1 MNSLADRNLR
11 LQDCKVHLLTRN
23 LPSEPAARSWG
34 LQGIACAMALLLAA
48 TCAHA
53 QFGAQTVGASSG
65 SQGITVTATVA
76 GTVSSVE
83 VLSLGS
89 TSGDFAAGTGASN
102 CASASLAV
110 GGKCTESVTF
120 TPAAPGLRLGAVVL
134 VSTVGGVNTVLGT
147 AYLSGTGQGGLGVL
161 VAGNVL
167 PVAGQLGIYKD
178 PDIGDGGPATKA
190 ELHEPGGAVLDG
202 AGNLY
207 IADTDHNRIR
217 MVCDVAA
224 GPTPT
229 ATIAGTTCTNAG
241 IISTIAGNGDPAY
254 TGDGG
259 LAANAT
265 VSSPESV
272 ALDGAGNLYIADSA
286 NNVIR
291 MINAAT
297 GVITTVAGNFNGT
310 VCSGASDPV
319 GDGCAATK
327 ATLNQPEG
335 VTLDGNGNLYIA
347 DTYNNRIREV
357 NAATGVIA
365 TIAGSGA
372 GGYNG
377 DNMPAGTAELNLP
390 YAVAFDA
397 AGNMYIP
404 DSANHRIRKV
414 LAVSGVIT
422 AGSNITTFAGTGQP
436 GLTACTATPVAAN
449 SAIVWAPS
457 GVAVDA
463 AGNVYIAETQNA
475 AIRKVSAATGD
486 ISTLVQNGCGN
497 YYFNDQFMPQV
508 LYGPTGLYLDG
519 MGDLYITDTLDML
532 IWKVQGNFVAIDL
545 STPVFQGQTSPT
557 QPQTVE
563 NDGNAPLDLASITVE
578 TPPNPPDAEV
588 DTTVANSCANGQ
600 TLTENADCEV
610 GAVFAP
616 PASPVLTVNTQETPI
631 IDVADES
638 MTGTALS
645 TSPLKIELVGTAEP
659 LYATNTLVTSSPN
672 PSGLGQSVTFTVTVT
687 TGSGAL
693 TGTVSISDTFS
704 GVTTTLA
711 TALPVT
717 ASGSNSATATFAIST
732 LLVGLHSIT
741 ATYTPGTTDVHTGST
756 SPVYTQSVAEGTGVT
771 LTSSGSPS
779 TVGGNII
786 YLSTVGQ
793 SVTFTATV
801 SNSGGGINPT
811 GTVYFYD
818 GFMLLGSQAINA
830 SYMATYTTSA
840 LTNGMHSITAQF
852 VPSADTQLQSSTSP
866 VLSQDVQAAAKIALI
881 SSQNPS
887 TYGTAVTFT
896 ATITSSAAFP
906 ATGTVTFLNNGVSV
920 GTGTLSGNPAT
931 ATLLISSLPVGT
943 DPITVTYAGDAYN
956 SSASSAVLSQV
967 VDEGQTVTTVTL
979 ATPNPG
985 VAGTTETISATVT
998 LTSGSA
1004 PLAGTVTFTSGTQ
1017 TLGSATLTAGA
1028 ASITPTLAIGS
1039 YQVVAAYQPSNPNAG
1054 ASTSAPFP
1062 YSVVLATTQTTLVVA
1077 PNPDLV
1083 LTPITFTALVAGNGG
1098 TPTGS
1103 VNFLVNGT
1111 VVGTTALSGG
1121 KATYTDSTLLVGTY
1135 SITAQ
1140 YLGDTNDSTS
1150 VSTATSLTV
1159 TTIPTT
1165 TVITSG
1171 ITTGANPQVILVAAV
1186 LDNGAGPVPTGTVTF
1201 YNGNTVLGS
1210 ATVDSTGAATITPSL
1225 ALGANYS
1232 VDAVYSGDAEHGSS
1246 TSSALSVSGT
1256 PVDFGVTVTPATVT
1270 MASSQNATVTV
1281 TLISNANF
1289 TGTIGLGCSTLPVA
1303 VNCHFASISLNL
1315 PAGGSVSTQLTI
1327 DTNNPLG
1334 GGSSAMNRRP
1344 GDGRFSLAGLFLPLS
1359 LGFGFIFWRWR
1370 RRHARVFT
1378 MALVLVLTAA
1388 AFVATGCGG
1397 FSQATAAPGTYVIQ
1411 VTGTNTASDVV
1422 HYQNVTLNITN

>member
-1 MNSLADRNLR
+1 
-11 LQDCKVHLLTRN
+11 
-23 LPSEPAARSWG
+23 
-34 LQGIACAMALLLAA
+34 
-48 TCAHA
+48 
-53 QFGAQTVGASSG
+53 
-65 SQGITVTATVA
+65 
-76 GTVSSVE
+76 
-83 VLSLGS
+83 
-89 TSGDFAAGTGASN
+89 
-102 CASASLAV
+102 
-110 GGKCTESVTF
+110 
-120 TPAAPGLRLGAVVL
+120 
-134 VSTVGGVNTVLGT
+134 
-147 AYLSGTGQGGLGVL
+147 
-161 VAGNVL
+161 
-167 PVAGQLGIYKD
+167 
-178 PDIGDGGPATKA
+178 
-190 ELHEPGGAVLDG
+190 
-202 AGNLY
+202 
-207 IADTDHNRIR
+207 
-217 MVCDVAA
+217 
-224 GPTPT
+224 
-229 ATIAGTTCTNAG
+229 
-241 IISTIAGNGDPAY
+241 
-254 TGDGG
+254 
-259 LAANAT
+259 
-265 VSSPESV
+265 
-272 ALDGAGNLYIADSA
+272 
-286 NNVIR
+286 
-291 MINAAT
+291 
-297 GVITTVAGNFNGT
+297 
-310 VCSGASDPV
+310 
-319 GDGCAATK
+319 
-327 ATLNQPEG
+327 
-335 VTLDGNGNLYIA
+335 
-347 DTYNNRIREV
+347 
-357 NAATGVIA
+357 
-365 TIAGSGA
+365 
-372 GGYNG
+372 
-377 DNMPAGTAELNLP
+377 
-390 YAVAFDA
+390 
-397 AGNMYIP
+397 
-404 DSANHRIRKV
+404 
-414 LAVSGVIT
+414 
-422 AGSNITTFAGTGQP
+422 
-436 GLTACTATPVAAN
+436 
-449 SAIVWAPS
+449 
-457 GVAVDA
+457 
-463 AGNVYIAETQNA
+463 
-475 AIRKVSAATGD
+475 
-486 ISTLVQNGCGN
+486 
-497 YYFNDQFMPQV
+497 
-508 LYGPTGLYLDG
+508 
-519 MGDLYITDTLDML
+519 
-532 IWKVQGNFVAIDL
+532 
-545 STPVFQGQTSPT
+545 
-557 QPQTVE
+557 
-563 NDGNAPLDLASITVE
+563 
-578 TPPNPPDAEV
+578 
-588 DTTVANSCANGQ
+588 
-600 TLTENADCEV
+600 
-610 GAVFAP
+610 
-616 PASPVLTVNTQETPI
+616 
-631 IDVADES
+631 
-638 MTGTALS
+638 
-645 TSPLKIELVGTAEP
+645 
-659 LYATNTLVTSSPN
+659 
-672 PSGLGQSVTFTVTVT
+672 VTVT

-717 ASGSNSATATFAIST
+717 ASGSTSATATFAIST

-779 TVGGNII
+779 TVGGNLI

-1270 MASSQNATVTV
+1270 IASSQNATVTV

-1344 GDGRFSLAGLFLPLS
+1344 GDGKFSLAGLFLPLS

-1370 RRHARVFT
+1370 RRHAQILT
-1378 MALVLVLTAA
+1378 MALVVILTAA

>member
-1 MNSLADRNLR
+1 MNCLADRNLR

-23 LPSEPAARSWG
+23 LPAERTAQSRG

-48 TCAHA
+48 ICAHA
-53 QFGAQTVGASSG
+53 QFGVQPVGASSG

-83 VLSLGS
+83 VLTLGS
-89 TSGDFAAGTGASN
+89 SSGDFAAGTGSSN
-102 CASASLAV
+102 CASANLSV

-134 VSTVGGVNTVLGT
+134 LSSTNTVLGT

-167 PVAGQLGIYKD
+167 PVAGQLGLFTAVD
-178 PDIGDGGPATKA
+178 DGQPATQA
-190 ELHEPGGAVLDG
+190 ELNLPGGAVLDG

-207 IADTDHNRIR
+207 IADTGHNRIR
-217 MVCDVAA
+217 MVCASQ
-224 GPTPT
+224 TS
-229 ATIAGTTCTNAG
+229 ATIPGTGSDCTGAG
-241 IISTIAGNGDPAY
+241 IIVTIAGNGDPTY
-254 TGDGG
+254 SGDGG
-259 LAANAT
+259 PASSAA
-265 VSSPESV
+265 VSSPASV
-272 ALDGAGNLYIADSA
+272 ALDGAGNLYIADSG

-291 MINAAT
+291 MISVGN
-297 GVITTVAGNFNGT
+297 GVISTVAGNFNNIACGARTDSIGDGCPATQAVLSQPRGIAFDAAGNLYISDSGNNVVRMVTAALPNNIATVAGNLSLT
-310 VCSGASDPV
+310 VCAAKTDSV
-319 GDGCAATK
+319 GDGCPATQ
-327 ATLNQPEG
+327 ATLILPQG
-335 VTLDGNGNLYIA
+335 IALDGSGNLYIA
-347 DTYNNRIREV
+347 DTNDQRVREV
-357 NAATGVIA
+357 EAVGGAITA
-365 TIAGSGA
+365 SSTIV
-372 GGYNG
+372 
-377 DNMPAGTAELNLP
+377 TL
-390 YAVAFDA
+390 
-397 AGNMYIP
+397 AGNG
-404 DSANHRIRKV
+404 N
-414 LAVSGVIT
+414 
-422 AGSNITTFAGTGQP
+422 TGA
-436 GLTACTATPVAAN
+436 TSCTATPVAAT
-449 SAIVWAPS
+449 SAVVWAPS

-486 ISTLVQNGCGN
+486 ISTLVQNSCGN
-497 YYFNDQFMPQV
+497 YYVNSQFKTQV

-519 MGDLYITDTLDML
+519 KGDLYVADTLDML
-532 IWKVQGNFVAIDL
+532 IREVQGNFVAVEL
-545 STPVFQGQTSPT
+545 STPIFQGQTSPT
-557 QPQTVE
+557 QSQAVE

-588 DTTVANSCANGQ
+588 DTTVTNSCANGQ
-600 TLTENADCEV
+600 TLTENADCVV

-638 MTGTALS
+638 MTGKALS

-717 ASGSNSATATFAIST
+717 ASGSTSATAIFSIST

-741 ATYTPGTTDVHTGST
+741 ANYTPGTSDIHTAST
-756 SPVYTQSVAEGTGVT
+756 SPAETQSVVEGTSVN
-771 LTSSGSPS
+771 LTSKANP
-779 TVGGNII
+779 
-786 YLSTVGQ
+786 STVGQ

-801 SNSGGGINPT
+801 SNSAGGVNPT
-811 GTVYFYD
+811 GTINFYD

-830 SYMATYTTSA
+830 SYMATFTTWA

-852 VPSADTQLQSSTSP
+852 VPSADTLLESSTSP

-881 SSQNPS
+881 SSLNPS
-887 TYGTAVTFT
+887 TYGTPVTFT
-896 ATITSSAAFP
+896 ATITSAAAFP
-906 ATGTVTFLNNGVSV
+906 PTGTVTFLNNGVSI
-920 GTGTLSGNPAT
+920 GTGTLNGNPAI

-967 VDEGQTVTTVTL
+967 VDEGETVTTVTL

-985 VAGTTETISATVT
+985 VAGASETISATVV

-1017 TLGSATLTAGA
+1017 TLGSATLTSGA

-1077 PNPDLV
+1077 PNPALV
-1083 LTPITFTALVAGNGG
+1083 LTPITFTALVTGNGG

-1111 VVGTTALSGG
+1111 VVGTTALSAGN
-1121 KATYTDSTLLVGTY
+1121 ATYTDSTLLVGTY

-1150 VSTATSLTV
+1150 TSTATSETV

-1171 ITTGANPQVILVAAV
+1171 ITTGATPQVILVAAV

-1201 YNGNTVLGS
+1201 YSGSTMLGS

-1246 TSSALSVSGT
+1246 TSSAISVSGT

-1270 MASSQNATVTV
+1270 MATSQNATVTV
-1281 TLISNANF
+1281 TLTSNANF
-1289 TGTIGLGCSTLPVA
+1289 TGTIGLGCSTLPAV
-1303 VNCHFASISLNL
+1303 VNCHFASVSLNL
-1315 PAGGSVSTQLTI
+1315 PAGGSVSTKLTI

-1344 GDGRFSLAGLFLPLS
+1344 GDGRFSLAGLFLPLG

-1370 RRHARVFT
+1370 RRHAQVFT
-1378 MALVLVLTAA
+1378 MALVLLLTAA

-1422 HYQNVTLNITN
+1422 HYQNVTLDITK

>member
-1 MNSLADRNLR
+1 MNCLADRNLQ
-11 LQDCKVHLLTRN
+11 LQDCKVHLLTPN
-23 LPSEPAARSWG
+23 LPSERTSRSRG

-48 TCAHA
+48 TCARA
-53 QFGAQTVGASSG
+53 QFGLQPVGASSG

-76 GTVSSVE
+76 GTVNSVE
-83 VLSLGS
+83 VLTLGS
-89 TSGDFAAGTGASN
+89 SSGDFAVGAGSSN
-102 CASASLAV
+102 CASQSLAV

-134 VSTVGGVNTVLGT
+134 LSSTNTVLGT
-147 AYLSGTGQGGLGVL
+147 GYVSGTGQGGLGVL

-167 PVAGQLGIYKD
+167 PVAGQLGLFTAVA
-178 PDIGDGGPATKA
+178 DGQPATQA
-190 ELHEPGGAVLDG
+190 ELNLPGGEVLDG

-207 IADTDHNRIR
+207 IADTGHNRIR
-217 MVCDVAA
+217 MVCASQ
-224 GPTPT
+224 TS
-229 ATIAGTTCTNAG
+229 ATIPGTGSACTGAG
-241 IISTIAGNGDPAY
+241 IIVTIAGNGNPTY
-254 TGDGG
+254 SGDGG
-259 LAANAT
+259 PALNAT
-265 VSSPESV
+265 VSSPASV
-272 ALDGAGNLYIADSA
+272 ALDGAGNLYIADSG

-291 MINAAT
+291 MISVGN
-297 GVITTVAGNFNGT
+297 GVISTVAGNFNNIACGGRTDSLGDGCPATQAVLSQPRGITFDAAGNLYISDSGDNVVRMVTAALPNNIATVAGNPGLT
-310 VCSGASDPV
+310 VCAARTDSV
-319 GDGCAATK
+319 GDGCPATQ
-327 ATLNQPEG
+327 AMLSLPQG
-335 VTLDGNGNLYIA
+335 ITLDGSGNLYIA
-347 DTYNNRIREV
+347 DTNDQRVREV
-357 NAATGVIA
+357 Q
-365 TIAGSGA
+365 
-372 GGYNG
+372 
-377 DNMPAGTAELNLP
+377 
-390 YAVAFDA
+390 AV
-397 AGNMYIP
+397 G
-404 DSANHRIRKV
+404 
-414 LAVSGVIT
+414 GVIT
-422 AGSNITTFAGTGQP
+422 AASDIVTVAGNGNTGA
-436 GLTACTATPVAAN
+436 TACTATPVAAT
-449 SAIVWAPS
+449 SAVVWAPS

-486 ISTLVQNGCGN
+486 ISTLVQNSCGN
-497 YYFNDQFMPQV
+497 YYVNGQFMTQV

-519 MGDLYITDTLDML
+519 KGDLYVADTLDML
-532 IWKVQGNFVAIDL
+532 IREVQGNFVAVNL
-545 STPVFQGQTSPT
+545 STPIFQGQTSPT
-557 QPQTVE
+557 QSQAVE
-563 NDGNAPLDLASITVE
+563 NDGNASLDLASITVE
-578 TPPNPPDAEV
+578 TPPNPPDATV
-588 DTTVANSCANGQ
+588 NTTVANSCANGQ
-600 TLTENADCEV
+600 TLTQNADCEV

-645 TSPLKIELVGTAEP
+645 NAPLKIELVGTAEP

-717 ASGSNSATATFAIST
+717 ASGSTSATATFSIST

-741 ATYTPGTTDVHTGST
+741 ATYTPGTSDIHTGST
-756 SPVYTQSVAEGTGVT
+756 SPAETQSVVEGTGVS
-771 LTSSGSPS
+771 LTSSANPS
-779 TVGGNII
+779 TVG
-786 YLSTVGQ
+786 Q
-793 SVTFTATV
+793 KVTFTATV
-801 SNSGGGINPT
+801 SNSGGGVNPT
-811 GTVYFYD
+811 GTIYFYD
-818 GFMLLGSQAINA
+818 GFNLLGSQAINA
-830 SYMATYTTSA
+830 SYMATFTTSA

-852 VPSADTQLQSSTSP
+852 EPSADTQVQTSTSP
-866 VLSQDVQAAAKIALI
+866 ILSQDVQAAAKITLI
-881 SSQNPS
+881 SSLNPS

-896 ATITSSAAFP
+896 VTIASAAAFP
-906 ATGTVTFLNNGVSV
+906 ATGTVTFLNNGASI
-920 GTGTLSGNPAT
+920 GTGTLNGNPAT
-931 ATLLISSLPVGT
+931 TTLLISSLPVGT

-985 VAGTTETISATVT
+985 IAGAAETISATVV

-1017 TLGSATLTAGA
+1017 TLGSATLTSGA
-1028 ASITPTLAIGS
+1028 ASITPTLALGS

-1077 PNPDLV
+1077 PNPALV
-1083 LTPITFTALVAGNGG
+1083 LSPITLTALVAGNGA

-1103 VNFLVNGT
+1103 VNFLVNGA
-1111 VVGTTALSGG
+1111 VVGTSALSGG
-1121 KATYTDSTLLVGTY
+1121 NATFTDSALLVGAY

-1150 VSTATSLTV
+1150 VSTATSETV

-1171 ITTGANPQVILVAAV
+1171 ITTGATPQVILVAAV

-1201 YNGNTVLGS
+1201 YNGNTMLGS

-1232 VDAVYSGDAEHGSS
+1232 VDAVYGGDSEHGSS
-1246 TSSALSVSGT
+1246 TSSAISVSGT

-1281 TLISNANF
+1281 TLTSNANF

-1315 PAGGSVSTQLTI
+1315 PAGGSVSTKLTI

-1334 GGSSAMNRRP
+1334 GGSSAMSRRP
-1344 GDGRFSLAGLFLPLS
+1344 GDGRFSLAGLFLPLG
-1359 LGFGFIFWRWR
+1359 LGFGFVFWRWR
-1370 RRHARVFT
+1370 RRHAQVFT

-1397 FSQATAAPGTYVIQ
+1397 FSQVTAAPGTYVIQ
-1411 VTGTNTASDVV
+1411 VTGTSTSSDVV
-1422 HYQNVTLNITN
+1422 HYQNVTLDITK

>member
-1 MNSLADRNLR
+1 MNYFAFRNLR
-11 LQDCKVHLLTRN
+11 FQDRKVHSMFRN
-23 LPSEPAARSWG
+23 LSSERTARSRG
-34 LQGIACAMALLLAA
+34 LQGIACAIALLLAA

-53 QFGAQTVGASSG
+53 QFGVQPVGASSG
-65 SQGITVTATVA
+65 SQSITVTATVA

-83 VLSLGS
+83 VLTLGS
-89 TSGDFAAGTGASN
+89 SSGDFAVGSGSST
-102 CASASLAV
+102 CASASLAA
-110 GGKCTESVTF
+110 GGKCTQSVAF
-120 TPAAPGLRLGAVVL
+120 TPTEPSLRLGAVVL
-134 VSTVGGVNTVLGT
+134 VGTVSGQTTVLAT
-147 AYLSGTGQGGLGVL
+147 AYLSGTGQGGLGIL

-167 PVAGQLGIYKD
+167 PVAGQLGLFTAVD
-178 PDIGDGGPATKA
+178 DEEPATQA
-190 ELHEPGGAVLDG
+190 ELNLPGGAVVDG

-207 IADTDHNRIR
+207 IADTGHNRIR
-217 MVCDVAA
+217 MVCASQT
-224 GPTPT
+224 G
-229 ATIAGTTCTNAG
+229 ATIPGTGSDCTGAG
-241 IISTIAGNGDPAY
+241 IIVTIAGNGDP
-254 TGDGG
+254 TFSGDGG
-259 LAANAT
+259 PASSST
-265 VSSPESV
+265 VSSPAFV
-272 ALDGAGNLYIADSA
+272 ALDGAGNLYIADSG
-286 NNVIR
+286 NDVIR
-291 MINAAT
+291 MISVAS
-297 GVITTVAGNFNGT
+297 GVITTVAGNFNNLSCGARTDTLGDGCPATQAMLSQPRGIAFDAAGNLYIADSGDNVVRMVSVATGVIATVAGNPSLT
-310 VCSGASDPV
+310 VCAAKTDSV
-319 GDGCAATK
+319 GDGCPATQ
-327 ATLNQPEG
+327 ATLLLPQG
-335 VTLDGNGNLYIA
+335 IALDGSGNLYIA
-347 DTYNNRIREV
+347 DTNDQRVREV
-357 NAATGVIA
+357 
-365 TIAGSGA
+365 
-372 GGYNG
+372 
-377 DNMPAGTAELNLP
+377 E
-390 YAVAFDA
+390 
-397 AGNMYIP
+397 
-404 DSANHRIRKV
+404 
-414 LAVSGVIT
+414 AVSGVVTAASTIVTLAGNGIT
-422 AGSNITTFAGTGQP
+422 GA
-436 GLTACTATPVAAN
+436 TACTAAPVAAT
-449 SAIVWAPS
+449 SAVVWAPS

-486 ISTLVQNGCGN
+486 ISTIVQNGCGN
-497 YYFNDQFMPQV
+497 YYFNGQFLPQV

-519 MGDLYITDTLDML
+519 KGDLYISDTLDML
-532 IWKVQGNFVAIDL
+532 VREVQGNFVAVNL

-557 QPQTVE
+557 QSETVE
-563 NDGNAPLDLASITVE
+563 NDGNAPLDLASIAVE
-578 TPPNPPDAEV
+578 TPPSPPEAEI
-588 DTTVANSCANGQ
+588 DTTVTNSCANGQ
-600 TLTENADCEV
+600 TLTENTDCVV

-616 PASPVLTVNTQETPI
+616 PASPLLTVNTQETPI
-631 IDVADES
+631 IDVADDS
-638 MTGTALS
+638 LAGTPLS
-645 TSPLKIELVGTAEP
+645 DAPLKIELVGTAEP
-659 LYATNTLVTSSPN
+659 LYATNTVVTSSPN

-717 ASGSNSATATFAIST
+717 ASGNTSATATFSIST

-741 ATYTPGTTDVHTGST
+741 ATYTPGTSDVHTGST
-756 SPVYTQSVAEGTGVT
+756 SKPYSQSVAEGTGVT
-771 LTSSGSPS
+771 LTSSANP
-779 TVGGNII
+779 
-786 YLSTVGQ
+786 STVGQ

-811 GTVYFYD
+811 GTIYFYD
-818 GFMLLGSQAINA
+818 GFNLLGSQAINA
-830 SYMATYTTSA
+830 SYMATFATSA

-852 VPSADTQLQSSTSP
+852 QPSADTQLQSSTSP
-866 VLSQDVQAAAKIALI
+866 VLSQDVQAAAKITFI

-896 ATITSSAAFP
+896 ATITSAAAFP
-906 ATGTVTFLNNGVSV
+906 ATGTVTFLNNGVSI
-920 GTGTLSGNPAT
+920 GTGALSGSPAV

-943 DPITVTYAGDAYN
+943 NPITVTYAGDAYN
-956 SSASSAVLSQV
+956 SSALSAALSQV
-967 VDEGQTVTTVTL
+967 VDEGQTMTTVTL

-985 VAGTTETISATVT
+985 IAGTTETISATVT

-1017 TLGSATLTAGA
+1017 VLGSATLASGA
-1028 ASITPTLAIGS
+1028 ASITPTLALGT
-1039 YQVVAAYQPSNPNAG
+1039 YQIVASYQPSNPNAG
-1054 ASTSAPFP
+1054 ASTSVPFP
-1062 YSVVLATTQTTLVVA
+1062 YTVVLATTQTTLVVA

-1111 VVGTTALSGG
+1111 VVSTSALSGG

-1140 YLGDTNDSTS
+1140 YLGDANDSTS
-1150 VSTATSLTV
+1150 VSTATSVTV

-1201 YNGNTVLGS
+1201 YNGSTVLGS

-1225 ALGANYS
+1225 ALGSNYS
-1232 VDAVYSGDAEHGSS
+1232 VDAVYSGDSEHGSS

-1281 TLISNANF
+1281 TLTSNANF
-1289 TGTIGLGCSTLPVA
+1289 TGTIGLGCSTLPAV
-1303 VNCHFASISLNL
+1303 VNCHFASVSLNL

-1344 GDGRFSLAGLFLPLS
+1344 GAGKFSLAGLFLPLS
-1359 LGFGFIFWRWR
+1359 LGFGFVFWRWR
-1370 RRHARVFT
+1370 RRHAQAFT
-1378 MALVLVLTAA
+1378 MVLVLILTAA

-1422 HYQNVTLNITN
+1422 HYQNVTLDITN

>member
-1 MNSLADRNLR
+1 MNCLADRNFR
-11 LQDCKVHLLTRN
+11 LQDRKVHLLTRN
-23 LPSEPAARSWG
+23 LPSERTAWSRV

-53 QFGAQTVGASSG
+53 QFGVQPVGAISG

-83 VLSLGS
+83 VLTLGS
-89 TSGDFAAGTGASN
+89 SSGDFAAGSGASN

-120 TPAAPGLRLGAVVL
+120 TPAEPGLRLGAVVL
-134 VSTVGGVNTVLGT
+134 VGTVSGQTTVLGT

-161 VAGNVL
+161 VGGNVL
-167 PVAGQLGIYKD
+167 PVAGQLGLFTAVD
-178 PDIGDGGPATKA
+178 DGGPATQA
-190 ELHEPGGAVLDG
+190 ELNLPGGAVVDG

-207 IADTDHNRIR
+207 IADTGHNRIR
-217 MVCDVAA
+217 MVCAS
-224 GPTPT
+224 PTS
-229 ATIAGTTCTNAG
+229 ATIPGTGSNCTGAG
-241 IISTIAGNGDPAY
+241 IIVTIAGNGDPTY
-254 TGDGG
+254 SGDGG
-259 LAANAT
+259 PAASST
-265 VSSPESV
+265 VSSPGSV
-272 ALDGAGNLYIADSA
+272 ALDGAGNLYIADSG

-291 MINAAT
+291 MISVGN
-297 GVITTVAGNFNGT
+297 GVISTVAGNFNNIACGART
-310 VCSGASDPV
+310 DAIGDGCPATQSILGQPRGIAFDAAGNLYISDSGNNVVRIVSVSTQVITAVAGNVNLTACAAKTDPV
-319 GDGCAATK
+319 GDGCPATQ
-327 ATLNQPEG
+327 ATLLLPQG
-335 VTLDGNGNLYIA
+335 IALDGSGNLYIA
-347 DTYNNRIREV
+347 DTNDQRVREV
-357 NAATGVIA
+357 Q
-365 TIAGSGA
+365 
-372 GGYNG
+372 
-377 DNMPAGTAELNLP
+377 
-390 YAVAFDA
+390 AV
-397 AGNMYIP
+397 G
-404 DSANHRIRKV
+404 
-414 LAVSGVIT
+414 GVIT
-422 AGSNITTFAGTGQP
+422 AASDIVTLAGNGNTGA
-436 GLTACTATPVAAN
+436 TACTAAPVAAN
-449 SAIVWAPS
+449 TAIVWAPS

-475 AIRKVSAATGD
+475 AIRKVSSATGD
-486 ISTLVQNGCGN
+486 ISTVVQNKCGN
-497 YYFNDQFMPQV
+497 YYFNGQFASQV
-508 LYGPTGLYLDG
+508 LYGPTGLFLDG
-519 MGDLYITDTLDML
+519 KGDLYIADTLDML
-532 IWKVQGNFVAIDL
+532 IREVQGNFVAFDL
-545 STPVFQGQTSPT
+545 ITPVFQGQTSPT
-557 QPQTVE
+557 QSETVE
-563 NDGNAPLDLASITVE
+563 NDGNASLDLASIAVE
-578 TPPNPPDAEV
+578 TPPNPPDAELE
-588 DTTVANSCANGQ
+588 TTVTNSCTNGQ
-600 TLTENADCEV
+600 TLTENADCVV
-610 GAVFAP
+610 GAAFAP
-616 PASPVLTVNTQETPI
+616 PASPILAVNTQETPI
-631 IDVADES
+631 IDVVDES
-638 MTGTALS
+638 MAGTALS

-659 LYATNTLVTSSPN
+659 LYATNTVVTSSPN
-672 PSGLGQSVTFTVTVT
+672 PSGLGQNVTFTVTVT

-693 TGTVSISDTFS
+693 SGTVSISDAFG

-711 TALPVT
+711 SLLPVT
-717 ASGSNSATATFAIST
+717 ASGSTSATATFSIST

-741 ATYTPGTTDVHTGST
+741 ATYTPGATDVHTAST
-756 SPVYTQSVAEGTGVT
+756 SPVETQSVVEGTGVT
-771 LTSSGSPS
+771 LVSSANP
-779 TVGGNII
+779 
-786 YLSTVGQ
+786 STVGQ

-801 SNSGGGINPT
+801 SNSAGGINPT
-811 GTVYFYD
+811 GTIFFYD
-818 GFMLLGSQAINA
+818 GFNLLGSQAINA
-830 SYMATYTTSA
+830 AYIATFTTST

-852 VPSADTQLQSSTSP
+852 QPSADTQVQSSTSP
-866 VLSQDVQAAAKIALI
+866 ILSQDVQATAKITLI

-896 ATITSSAAFP
+896 TTITSAAAFP
-906 ATGTVTFLNNGVSV
+906 ATGTVTFLNNGVSI
-920 GTGTLSGNPAT
+920 GTGALAGNPAV

-943 DPITVTYAGDAYN
+943 NTITVTYAGDAYN
-956 SSASSAVLSQV
+956 STATSAPVSQV

-985 VAGTTETISATVT
+985 VAGTSETISATVT

-1017 TLGSATLTAGA
+1017 VLGSAPLAAGA

-1039 YQVVAAYQPSNPNAG
+1039 YQVVATYAPSNPNAG
-1054 ASTSAPFP
+1054 ASTSVPFP

-1083 LTPITFTALVAGNGG
+1083 LTPTTFTALVAGNGG

-1111 VVGTTALSGG
+1111 VVGTTVLSGG
-1121 KATYTDSTLLVGTY
+1121 KATFTDPTLTVGTY

-1140 YLGDTNDSTS
+1140 YLGDADDSPS
-1150 VSTATSLTV
+1150 VSAATSETV

-1210 ATVDSTGAATITPSL
+1210 AAVDSTGAATITPSL

-1232 VDAVYSGDAEHGSS
+1232 VDAVYSGDSEHGSS
-1246 TSSALSVSGT
+1246 TSSAISVSGT

-1281 TLISNANF
+1281 TLTSNANF
-1289 TGTIGLGCSTLPVA
+1289 TGTIGLGCSSLPVA
-1303 VNCHFASISLNL
+1303 VNCHFAAISLNL

-1327 DTNNPLG
+1327 DTNNPLS

-1344 GDGRFSLAGLFLPLS
+1344 GAGRFSLAGLLLPLS

-1370 RRHARVFT
+1370 RRNAQVFT
-1378 MALVLVLTAA
+1378 MLLVLILTAA

-1411 VTGTNTASDVV
+1411 VTGTNTAGDVV
-1422 HYQNVTLNITN
+1422 HYQNVTLDITK